1 MGVSD
6 WLGLAGG
13 ATKAVGSY
21 QSSQGQKASMEYQA
35 SVAANNAI
43 IAQDKASIAEDNGQ
57 IAVGNQ
63 ELKATQIKSQQVA
76 NMAANGVDL
85 GTGSARDVLKST
97 DMMTQRDADQIQT
110 NALREAWGYTTQ
122 AADDTSNS
130 KALSSMADS
139 VSPFSSAVTSMLGT
153 ATQVAP
159 AMISLS
165 KTKTGNKL
173 LADN

>member
-1 MGVSD
+1 MCSTGGSD
-6 WLGLAGG
+6 ISDILGLAGG
-13 ATKAVGSY
+13 ATKAVGAY
-21 QSSQGQKASMEYQA
+21 QSSQGQKASLDYQA
-35 SVAANNAI
+35 SVASNNAI
-43 IAQDKASIAEDNGQ
+43 IAQDNGQ

-122 AADDTSNS
+122 AADDTSNA
-130 KALSSMADS
+130 KALRSMSDS
-139 VSPFSSAVTSMLGT
+139 VNPFSSAVTSMLGT

-173 LADN
+173 LGDT